1 MTQPHF
7 EHLFSYTAQLHV
19 PPEVIGPVSEGLR
32 VTFYIAGGEVS
43 GPRCAGKFLPVGAD
57 WILLRRDGVG
67 MVDVRATMQT
77 EDGALIYTTYQGVFD
92 PGPDAYD
99 RFVEGTLP
107 PKFPIRIAPRFQTA
121 HPGYAWMNRVQ
132 AYGVGEVDLTTNSV
146 TYHVYA
152 VL

>member
-1 MTQPHF
+1 MTQPNF
-7 EHLFSYTAQLHV
+7 EHLFSYTVTLHM
-19 PPEVIGPVSEGLR
+19 PPEVIGPVPEGIR
-32 VTFYIAGGEVS
+32 VTFYLSGGDVS
-43 GPRCAGKFLPVGAD
+43 GPRCNGKLLPVGAD

-77 EDGALIYTTYQGVFD
+77 DDGALIYTTYNGVLD
-92 PGPDAYD
+92 PGPDGYEA
-99 RFVEGTLP
+99 FLNGTMP

-121 HPGYAWMNRVQ
+121 HPAYAWMNRVQ
-132 AYGVGEVDLTTNSV
+132 AYGVGEVDLADGSV